1 MTLKAVPNWTV
12 EPYYFLLKDSRVFAG
27 NISGGNLTA
36 FSPQAPDQ
44 ARNVLG
50 GRINGKQGIAGGA
63 LDATLEAVWQFGGL
77 SNVTNGQHNLHINA
91 HAEAL
96 KVGYTFDPVP
106 MKPRIGIEVDYA
118 SGDNCRRGPTTCNA
132 AGHFNTFDNLYPT
145 NHFHYGYMD
154 LMAWKNMVNYQAV
167 FDVKPDAVSKIQ
179 VNFIIHRLA
188 NHLDDWYRAGQVAYG
203 VTNAANTASSLGWEL
218 DIH

>member
-1 MTLKAVPNWTV
+1 M
-12 EPYYFLLKDSRVFAG
+12 
-27 NISGGNLTA
+27 
-36 FSPQAPDQ
+36 
-44 ARNVLG
+44 
-50 GRINGKQGIAGGA
+50 
-63 LDATLEAVWQFGGL
+63 
-77 SNVTNGQHNLHINA
+77 
-91 HAEAL
+91 

-203 VTNAANTASSLGWEL
+203 VTNAANTASSLGREL
-218 DIH
+218 DIHYYRTIKEKFKFEVGVGHFWAGDYMKPSNLNNINGAGAGASTGSGQNWGYVMTSVLF